1 MATYVWVIGCLHSAP
16 SILASDF
23 YIGTNLGNGG
33 QTMSRLQFWCGIVAR
48 MTALFLPLAL
58 APARAAEEPDLIFKR
73 STVLDW
79 WCRGGVA
86 ARGARAAAAEGI
98 RSPNLSRYDAASG
111 GEGRVAL
118 AVDGIH
124 PYSGF
129 RAIQKIATIHAS
141 SIWKSQRRGL
151 R

>member
-1 MATYVWVIGCLHSAP
+1 MRRREFITL
-16 SILASDF
+16 
-23 YIGTNLGNGG
+23 LGGAVTG
-33 QTMSRLQFWCGIVAR
+33 W
-48 MTALFLPLAL
+48 PLA
-58 APARAAEEPDLIFKR
+58 ARAQR
-73 STVLDW
+73 T
-79 WCRGGVA
+79 RTG
-86 ARGARAAAAEGI
+86 RAAMRRRDFIDILGV
-98 RSPNLSRYDAASG
+98 RWQ
-111 GEGRVAL
+111 L